1 MPSKIE
7 PCENCGCDRLHP
19 PKKAEPIDFLS
30 WMMSDRVSKDD
41 GNGCKIWQGLH
52 NRGGYGV
59 VRFRG
64 SVRNAHRV
72 SFHIANASVDI
83 NGKEVRHLC
92 HNRSCINPRHLAIG
106 DRLDNSN
113 DTRAAGRFSRANAKL
128 TDADALA
135 LLNDWD
141 TGGYTQKQL
150 ADKYGVSFGIA
161 NAIIRRVRYRHLKS
175 EEVNQPELPEP
186 TSRFVLTD
194 GQAARLHS
202 LYATGRYTLK
212 ALGKMFAVT
221 AQTAHTVINGK
232 GYRHLALRPL
242 KLVQNRNLRKLT
254 DDQVREIRS
263 KRKAGMTFEAIG
275 DWLGRDDS
283 RGDVSWIRKIAV
295 GQNYRHLTDWG
306 YTMNINEY
314 LDEYQAGLAE
324 ERTGTTLVAA
334 KMLGRDA
341 VGIELHEPYINIART
356 RLAQVPLALEPV
368 DAEDCERLQELL
380 I

>member
-1 MPSKIE
+1 MPTRDN
-7 PCENCGCDRLHP
+7 PCEHCGCNTFHTP
-19 PKKAEPIDFLS
+19 TKARGLDFLS

-41 GNGCKIWQGLH
+41 ENGCKIWQGLH
-52 NRGGYGV
+52 NRGGYGAA
-59 VRFRG
+59 RYRG
-64 SVRNAHRV
+64 VKWLAHRLA
-72 SFHIANASVDI
+72 FHLSNPKADLDGMHI
-83 NGKEVRHLC
+83 RHLC

-106 DRLDNSN
+106 DRLDNMN
-113 DTRAAGRFSRANAKL
+113 DARAAGRVSRATAKMS
-128 TDADALA
+128 DADALA

-194 GQAARLHS
+194 EQATRLHS

-212 ALGKMFAVT
+212 ALGKMFGVT

-283 RGDVSWIRKIAV
+283 RGDASWIRKIAI
-295 GQNYRHLTDWG
+295 GQHYRHLTD
-306 YTMNINEY
+306 
-314 LDEYQAGLAE
+314 
-324 ERTGTTLVAA
+324 
-334 KMLGRDA
+334 
-341 VGIELHEPYINIART
+341 
-356 RLAQVPLALEPV
+356 
-368 DAEDCERLQELL
+368 
-380 I
+380 